1 MLALPVGLTAAL
13 TLSAC
18 GGGGDG
24 GGDGDIELVVATFN
38 EFGYEELLEEYE
50 EANPGITV
58 IQRKTGT
65 AEAHHQNLFTKIGA
79 GSGLA
84 DIEGVEE
91 GYIAQAMEA
100 SGRFHDLNEI
110 GPDDVSPDRWLD
122 WKYEGGQTPDGK
134 LIGYGTDI
142 GPLAMCYRADL
153 LEEAGLPSD
162 PAEVGE
168 LFATWDSY
176 FAAGDEFIAANPD
189 TAWFDFGPQVFNAM
203 HNQLETGYY
212 DTDSN
217 LVVETNADI
226 RDNWDQVVAAI
237 EGGQSAGLEAFSP
250 AWDTSFREDAFATKT
265 CPPWLLGQIEELA
278 GPDKVWRVAEDFP
291 DGGGNWGGTWLTVP
305 TQTDHPEEA
314 AALAAWL
321 TAPEQQTRAFVA
333 SGPFPSQIEALE
345 SEELLALTNEY
356 FDVDT
361 GALFAERAADVGPA
375 QFKGPRDGQIQ
386 SNVLSPALASIEEG
400 TASPDQ
406 AWDAFLSGSLN
417 LAG

>member
-18 GGGGDG
+18 GGGSSA
-24 GGDGDIELVVATFN
+24 DGDIELVVASFN
-38 EFGYEELLEEYE
+38 EMGYEELLEEYE

-58 IQRKTGT
+58 THRKTGT

-84 DIEGVEE
+84 DIEAVEE

-100 SGRFHDLNEI
+100 AGRFNDLAEI
-110 GPDDVSPDRWLD
+110 GPEEVTADRWLD
-122 WKYEGGQTPDGK
+122 YKFEGGQTPDGK

-153 LEEAGLPSD
+153 LEDAGLPSE

-168 LFATWDSY
+168 LFATWESY
-176 FAAGDEFIAANPD
+176 FEAGEEFIAANPESH
-189 TAWFDFGPQVFNAM
+189 WFDSGAQVFNAM
-203 HNQLETGYY
+203 HNQLEIGYY

-217 LVVETNADI
+217 LVVESNTAI
-226 RDNWDQVVAAI
+226 KENWDTVVTAI
-237 EGGQSAGLEAFSP
+237 EGGQSAGLEMGSP
-250 AWDTSFREDAFATKT
+250 AWETSFGDDAFATKT
-265 CPPWLLGQIEELA
+265 CPPWMLGQIEGLA
-278 GPDKVWRVAEDFP
+278 GEGKVWRVAEGFP
-291 DGGGNWGGTWLTVP
+291 DGGGNWGGSWLTVP
-305 TQTDHPEEA
+305 TQSEHPEEA
-314 AALAAWL
+314 AELAAWL

-333 SGPFPSQIEALE
+333 SGPFPSQVEALE
-345 SEELLALTNEY
+345 SEELLSLTNEY

-361 GALFAERAADVGPA
+361 GALFAERAEAVGSA

-386 SNVLSPALASIEEG
+386 TNVFMPAFASVEEG
-400 TASPDQ
+400 TADADQ
-406 AWDAFLSGSLN
+406 AWDAVVSGAEN

>member
-1 MLALPVGLTAAL
+1 MLALPIGLTAAL

-18 GGGGDG
+18 GGGGE
-24 GGDGDIELVVATFN
+24 DGDIELVVATFN
-38 EFGYEELLEEYE
+38 EMGYEELLEEYE

-58 IQRKTGT
+58 THRKTGA
-65 AEAHHQNLFTKIGA
+65 AESHHQSLFTRINA

-84 DIEGVEE
+84 DVEAVEE
-91 GYIAQAMEA
+91 GYMAQAMEA
-100 SGRFHDLNEI
+100 SGRFNDLAEI

-122 WKYEGGQTPDGK
+122 WKYEAGVTPDGK

-153 LEEAGLPSD
+153 LEDAGLPSD

-176 FAAGDEFIAANPD
+176 FAAGDEFVAANQD
-189 TAWFDFGPQVFNAM
+189 SAWFDTGAQVFNAM

-217 LVVETNADI
+217 VVIESNTAI
-226 RDNWDQVVAAI
+226 KDNWDQVVAAV

-250 AWDTSFREDAFATKT
+250 AWDTSFGDDAFATKT
-265 CPPWLLGQIEELA
+265 CPPWMLGQIEGLA
-278 GPDKVWRVAEDFP
+278 GEDKVWRVAEGFP
-291 DGGGNWGGTWLTVP
+291 EGGGNWGGTWLTVP
-305 TQTDHPEEA
+305 TQSDHPEEA

-333 SGPFPSQIEALE
+333 SGPFPSQVEALE
-345 SEELLALTNEY
+345 SDELLALTNEY
-356 FDVDT
+356 FDVET
-361 GALFAERAADVGPA
+361 GALYAEQAAAVGPA

-386 SNVLSPALASIEEG
+386 TNVLTPALTSVEEG
-400 TASPDQ
+400 TASPDE
-406 AWDAFLSGSLN
+406 AWDAVVSGAEN